1 MIDFSINLHHA
12 NWGIY
17 LVEFRFLALLALGG
31 SILLADPAPKPE
43 EIVANYAAASREME
57 TALNGASMEVNI
69 QASIPK
75 LKKEGKL
82 RALRHISNLGRITYE
97 ALSFVG
103 DNTVKQNVIAR
114 YLTAEAQA
122 QAEHI
127 GSVAVTPENYKFKFK
142 RTAELDGR
150 ELHVF
155 QVSPRKKRV
164 GLFKGE
170 VWIDAGTHLRVFES
184 GRLVKNPSIFLKKVE
199 FVRKYEIRD
208 GISVPRHIQSVVD
221 TRLVGPAELR
231 IDFTNLTL
239 AEITKRAS
247 LQSGD
252 R

>member
-1 MIDFSINLHHA
+1 
-12 NWGIY
+12 
-17 LVEFRFLALLALGG
+17 
-31 SILLADPAPKPE
+31 
-43 EIVANYAAASREME
+43 ME
-57 TALNGASMEVNI
+57 AALNGASMEVHI
-69 QASIPK
+69 QASLPR

-82 RALRHISNLGRITYE
+82 RALRHISTLGRITYE

-122 QAEHI
+122 QTDRVA
-127 GSVAVTPENYKFKFK
+127 SMAVTPENYKFKFK

-170 VWIDAGTHLRVFES
+170 VWIDAGTHLRVYES
-184 GRLVKNPSIFLKKVE
+184 GRFVKNPSIFLKKVE

-208 GISVPRHIQSVVD
+208 GIPVPRHIQSVVD
-221 TRLVGPAELR
+221 TRLVGPAELS
-231 IDFTNLTL
+231 IDFTNFTL
-239 AEITKRAS
+239 AENAKRAS
-247 LQSGD
+247 LESED